1 MGDVA
6 GATTSQGTQTE
17 ATPAIDEAPVPRT
30 GVDVRT

>member
-6 GATTSQGTQTE
+6 GTTTSQGTQTE
-17 ATPAIDEAPVPRT
+17 ATPASEAPVPGT